1 MGNYETQLCNAG
13 AAGGAAIGIYSIFAL
28 VIAVVSLVGMWKVFV
43 KAGKPGWA
51 CLIPFYN
58 LYCLFEISFG
68 SGWLFL
74 LIAVPCVGIVMGIL
88 CMFKLAKAFGQGI
101 AFGFGLWFLM
111 PIFMIILGFG
121 DAQYVGVS
129 KE

>member
-1 MGNYETQLCNAG
+1 MGNYETQLYNAG
-13 AAGGAAIGIYSIFAL
+13 AVDGAAIGIYSIFAL

-74 LIAVPCVGIVMGIL
+74 LIGVPCVGIVMGIL